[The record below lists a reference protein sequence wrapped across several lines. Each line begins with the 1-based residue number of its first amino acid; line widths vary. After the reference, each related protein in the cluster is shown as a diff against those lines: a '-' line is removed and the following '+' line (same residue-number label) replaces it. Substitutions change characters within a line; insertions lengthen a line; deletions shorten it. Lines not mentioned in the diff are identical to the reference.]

1 MVGVSHCTH
10 SLPGAVFAT
19 GGFFGHLFFLC
30 LGHTGA
36 DVSIMQHTMCPS
48 SRVRQNFWESVDE
61 GLRGVCRRMGLGGS
75 WHPGRTPDAVPQASR
90 ATRDLCG
97 SRSTSVCTAAP
108 ARFCGEPMSM
118 VYRGPIPFPFV
129 STPIAREN
137 PSSTRESS
145 GVHIQLKDRLTLAW
159 RGGHAVW

>member
-1 MVGVSHCTH
+1 MGFPTAHTVCRVLFLLQAVFLATYFFCAWATPGPMYPSCNTRCAHRAECVIIFGNRWTRVCGAYVGVW
-10 SLPGAVFAT
+10 V
-19 GGFFGHLFFLC
+19 
-30 LGHTGA
+30 
-36 DVSIMQHTMCPS
+36 
-48 SRVRQNFWESVDE
+48 W
-61 GLRGVCRRMGLGGS
+61 GGS